1 MGGRMSRRK
10 GQAGERSVELIF
22 QEAGFHTERNLS
34 GRKQIA
40 GDIAVEGLAVEVRR
54 REKLSIERWC
64 REHEAE
70 TPEHLTPV
78 VVWRRSG
85 EPWRV
90 SLTLDDLIEL
100 LREARA

>member
-22 QEAGFHTERNLS
+22 QEAGFTTERNLS

>member
-1 MGGRMSRRK
+1 MSAMSRRK
-10 GQAGERSVELIF
+10 GRTAEREAERIF
-22 QEAGFHTERNLS
+22 QAAGFSTDRNLG

-100 LREARA
+100 LQEARA